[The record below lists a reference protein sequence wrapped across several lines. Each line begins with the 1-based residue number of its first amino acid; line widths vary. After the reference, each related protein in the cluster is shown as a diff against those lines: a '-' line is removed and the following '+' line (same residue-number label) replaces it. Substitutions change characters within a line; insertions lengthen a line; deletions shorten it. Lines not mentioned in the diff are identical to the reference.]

1 MATVAQTVPRPRPKR
16 STLSRYSGAPFS
28 PLGRREAIEGLLYIS
43 PFLLGFLIFTA
54 YPMVASLYLSFT
66 KYNIITPPV
75 WIGLENYQE
84 AFFQDEQFWNSLRRT
99 GYFALLNVT
108 LGVLGSLGAA
118 LLLNQGFA
126 GTTVF
131 RTFFFLPSITPII
144 ASALLWV
151 WIYQPSIG
159 VLNYLLGLVGIK
171 GPPWLQSGT
180 WAIPSV
186 AIIALWGAIGG
197 SRMII
202 FLAAL
207 QGVPQEMYEA
217 AEIDGAGTWR
227 KFWHITL
234 PLISPTMFFNV
245 VLTIIGSLSV
255 FSLAYIATG
264 GGPNY
269 ATYFYVYH
277 LFKNAFDFS
286 RMGYASAM
294 AWVFFLIVLVLTLIQ
309 FRLSSRWVFYAGGE
323 TPEGADNAK

>member
-1 MATVAQTVPRPRPKR
+1 MATIAQTKPRPARE
-16 STLSRYSGAPFS
+16 TLA
-28 PLGRREAIEGLLYIS
+28 RREAIEGLLYIS

-54 YPMVASLYLSFT
+54 YPMIASLYLSFT
-66 KYNIITPPV
+66 KYNIITAPT
-75 WIGLENYQE
+75 WIGLDNYQE
-84 AFFQDEQFWNSLRRT
+84 AFFLDEQFWGSLKRT
-99 GYFALLNVT
+99 GLFAFLNVT
-108 LGVLGSLGAA
+108 IGVAGSLGAA
-118 LLLNQGFA
+118 LLLSQRFW
-126 GTTVF
+126 GTTTF
-131 RTFFFLPSITPII
+131 RTFFFLPSITPVI

-151 WIYQPSIG
+151 WIFNPTIG
-159 VLNYLLGLVGIK
+159 LLNYLLDLIGIQ
-171 GPPWLQSGT
+171 GPAWLQSGS

-186 AIIALWGAIGG
+186 TIIALWGAIGG

-207 QGVPQEMYEA
+207 QSVPQEMYEA

-227 KFWHITL
+227 KFVHITL

-277 LFKNAFDFS
+277 LFKNAFEFS
-286 RMGYASAM
+286 RMGYAAAM
-294 AWVFFLIVLVLTLIQ
+294 AWLFFLIVLVLTAVQ
-309 FRLSSRWVFYAGGE
+309 FRLSRSWVFYAGE
-323 TPEGADNAK
+323 SQEGADNAK

>member
-1 MATVAQTVPRPRPKR
+1 MATIAQ
-16 STLSRYSGAPFS
+16 
-28 PLGRREAIEGLLYIS
+28 PLARHRTESALARREAIEGLLYIS

-54 YPMVASLYLSFT
+54 YPMIASFYLSFT
-66 KYNIITPPV
+66 KYNILNPPT

-84 AFFQDEQFWNSLRRT
+84 AFFKDEQFWNSLRRT
-99 GYFALLNVT
+99 GVFALLNVT
-108 LGVLGSLGAA
+108 LGVIGSLGAA
-118 LLLNQGFA
+118 LLLNQRFR

-151 WIYQPSIG
+151 WIFQPTIG
-159 VLNYLLGLVGIK
+159 LLNYLLALIGIQ
-171 GPPWLQSGT
+171 GPAWLQSST

-186 AIIALWGAIGG
+186 AIVSLWGTIGG
-197 SRMII
+197 TRMII

-207 QGVPQEMYEA
+207 QGVPQEMYDA
-217 AEIDGAGTWR
+217 AHMDGAGPWR
-227 KFWHITL
+227 RFVSITL

-255 FSLAYIATG
+255 FSLAYIATS

-277 LFKNAFDFS
+277 LFKNAFEFS
-286 RMGYASAM
+286 RMGYAAAM
-294 AWVFFLIVLVLTLIQ
+294 AWLFFLIILALTLVQ
-309 FRLSSRWVFYAGGE
+309 FRFSNRWVYYAGADTREE
-323 TPEGADNAK
+323 TRDAK